1 MADGSPA
8 PGQATDVPPALGH
21 GAALKEAHFVAAPLL
36 TAAALS
42 LAGVVAGAADEFL
55 WAGPTLVLLVITAMT
70 LIFSMQ
76 LSYNARYYFYTY
88 ADLAEWFKGIGDGSA
103 PESYI
108 RSQHRLATYMWRTR
122 NDRAVRFYNYGTLML
137 GLGVAAS
144 LAPPDCGK
152 QVVWRWTASAIV
164 LAGSIADAIW
174 VLTMKPPSGAH
185 DIP

>member
-1 MADGSPA
+1 M
-8 PGQATDVPPALGH
+8 
-21 GAALKEAHFVAAPLL
+21 AAPLL

-55 WAGPTLVLLVITAMT
+55 WPGPTLVLLVITAMT

-88 ADLAEWFKGIGDGSA
+88 ADLCEWFKGIGDGTA
-103 PESYI
+103 PETYI
-108 RSQHRLATYMWRTR
+108 RSQHRLAMRLWRTR
-122 NDRAVRFYNYGTLML
+122 NARAVRFYNAGTLLL

-144 LAPPDCGK
+144 LAPPDCGR
-152 QVVWRWTASAIV
+152 QAVWRWTASAIV
-164 LAGSIADAIW
+164 LAGSIADAVW
-174 VLTMKPPSGAH
+174 VFTMKPPSGAH

>member
-1 MADGSPA
+1 M
-8 PGQATDVPPALGH
+8 
-21 GAALKEAHFVAAPLL
+21 AAPLL

-55 WAGPTLVLLVITAMT
+55 WPGPTLVLLVITSMT

-88 ADLAEWFKGIGDGSA
+88 AELCEWFKGQGDGSA
-103 PESYI
+103 PEPYV
-108 RSQHRLATYMWRTR
+108 RSQHRLAMRMWGTR
-122 NDRAVRFYNYGTLML
+122 NTRAVRFYNVGTLLL

-152 QVVWRWTASAIV
+152 QAVWRWTASVIV
-164 LAGSIADAIW
+164 LVGSIADAAW
-174 VLTMKPPSGAH
+174 VLKMKPPSGA
-185 DIP
+185 DEIP